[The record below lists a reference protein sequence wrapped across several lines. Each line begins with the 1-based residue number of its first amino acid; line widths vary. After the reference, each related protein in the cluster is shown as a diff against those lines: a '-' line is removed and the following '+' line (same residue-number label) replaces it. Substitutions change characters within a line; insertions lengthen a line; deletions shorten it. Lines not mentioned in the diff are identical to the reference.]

1 MRRVWKISEAAQRA
15 DLLLHIT
22 KPKTLK
28 PLLLSPTSP
37 RPLNPFK
44 LLLLRAFSTA
54 QHSSSSSSP
63 WPITF
68 DCLTSLFDKSRAYD
82 PKFRK
87 ELRLK
92 VVELKDELI
101 KVNGDYEGVCGVL
114 DQMGLPLFAS
124 NLDGSALI
132 MLLEELRALPQLAI
146 EVFDW
151 RRKKSTLNLPI
162 TSEEYSKGIA
172 AAGNAKNINLAVE
185 LFTEAVNNRAKAPAV
200 YNALMAVY
208 MSNSMPAQCQSLF
221 WQFKKDR
228 SCSPTTVTYNILIS
242 VFGRLMLI
250 DHMEA
255 TLEQIYESN
264 LSPNTR
270 TFNNL
275 IAGYITAWMWDRME
289 HTYSRMKESSI
300 EPDTYTHSL
309 LLRGYANGGKLEK
322 MEEVYELVKQDVD
335 GNNAQLIRC
344 MIYAYCKNPCLNRI
358 KKIEKLLALVPEEEY
373 SSWLNVLLIRFYAQE
388 QLLEKMEKF
397 INFAFEHKTTVRN
410 SSVMRSIITAYYRL
424 NVVDKL
430 ADFVKHA
437 ECAGW
442 RLCRSLYHCKMV
454 MYGSQNRLEEMES
467 VLSEMQKIKM
477 RPTKKTMII
486 LYKAYSNWGRRH
498 KREQVAGL
506 MCKHGYGILLD
517 DCPS

>member
-1 MRRVWKISEAAQRA
+1 MRRVWKISEASQRA

-37 RPLNPFK
+37 RPNLFR
-44 LLLLRAFSTA
+44 LLLLRAGSTA
-54 QHSSSSSSP
+54 KLYSSSSSSP
-63 WPITF
+63 WPTTF

-87 ELRLK
+87 ALQRK
-92 VVELKDELI
+92 VLELKDELI
-101 KVNGDYEGVCGVL
+101 KVKGDYEGVCRVL
-114 DQMGLPLFAS
+114 DQKGLPLFAS
-124 NLDGSALI
+124 NLDRSALV
-132 MLLEELRALPQLAI
+132 MLLEELRALPQLAN

-151 RRKKSTLNLPI
+151 RRKKSSLNLPI
-162 TSEEYSKGIA
+162 TSKEYSKGIA

-185 LFTEAVNNRAKAPAV
+185 LFTEAVNNRAKAPSI

-221 WQFKKDR
+221 GQFKSDR

-264 LSPNTR
+264 LSPNTN

-289 HTYSRMKESSI
+289 HIYTRMKESSI
-300 EPDTYTHSL
+300 EPDTQTYLL
-309 LLRGYANGGKLEK
+309 LLRGYAHGGKLEK

-335 GNNAQLIRC
+335 GNNAELIKC
-344 MIYAYCKNPCLNRI
+344 MIYAYCKNPCLDRI
-358 KKIEKLLALVPEEEY
+358 KKVEKLLALVPEQEC

-388 QLLEKMEKF
+388 QLLERMEKF
-397 INFAFEHKTTVRN
+397 INFAFEHKTTVRTP
-410 SSVMRSIITAYYRL
+410 SVMRSIITAYYQL

-430 ADFVKHA
+430 ANFVKRA

-477 RPTKKTMII
+477 RPTKRTMII
-486 LYKAYSNWGRRH
+486 LHKAYSNWGLRH

-517 DCPS
+517 DCLS